1 MNRILIAAAAM
12 LMFVSCGFNDAEFID
27 IKELA
32 YAVEYGDDEAKSDI
46 IPAEGGTLKLRIY
59 SNGKVTLQPKSEMPE
74 WAYIDITEFENDQTV
89 TVGMT
94 ENKGFERSLELVAV
108 LDGGVK
114 QMELSVKQAGS
125 GYIFCEI
132 PYCTVSG
139 SSESEAEYAVDTNL
153 SDEDIVVG
161 VSYLSGGTGWVSSAS
176 FLENSVKV
184 SVAKSSESKPRKAL
198 LNVNLKGAADSC
210 AVVLYLTQ
218 SSSNDT
224 MGEEISFSDLRALA
238 TAEGVSLEQFN
249 LLRGVVISDYRSK
262 NMEQNP
268 VLSLDQ
274 AGSMKNNKVTSTV
287 RTNAAQVVD
296 TTASEKTAYVQALDG
311 SAGFRLVFDDP
322 KENILVFGNEVT
334 IDLGG
339 TVLEYQD
346 NPRRYTISGLAG
358 VNVLESKAG
367 NVVEKNRKI
376 SELTDEDIYTFVGLT
391 DVEFPVKEGSYT
403 DIRDNLALYSAVNMS
418 TAKETQ
424 LYCCLDTYVTTL
436 VDKDGDVI
444 CCPINML
451 CQWRRPSEGLPKGVG
466 TAKGIITYNEIARYG
481 DAGRYQLRVIDETG
495 FAGLN
500 NTSSNWETI
509 ASWDKG
515 KLESNQGNLTIQCE
529 KSDAAIA
536 DEHSYK
542 SITPNTAKTCG
553 ISDTYRSIRVSSS
566 VKGWYQWDG
575 DDIAGYNGM
584 LFNFP
589 TTGISGDEVMLTF
602 RFYAGRC
609 GTGNTYMGYP
619 SHWCV
624 EYSVDG
630 GQTWSYAKN
639 GDLSGNDYVHL
650 KGIATIYFTLNGFLY
665 SPSASYSLGAT
676 AHSFTMPSEV
686 FGKDDVRVRIRPYD
700 NVMSSLYPRT
710 LFDDLEHAKV
720 TSATEVTDYV
730 SFQDIILSYR

>member
-1 MNRILIAAAAM
+1 MNRILIAAAAVMM
-12 LMFVSCGFNDAEFID
+12 LVSCGFNDAEFID

-32 YAVEYGDDEAKSDI
+32 YAVEYGDDEVQSDI

-59 SNGKVTLQPKSEMPE
+59 SNGKVTLQPKAEMPD

-94 ENKGFERSLELVAV
+94 ENKGFERALELVAV

-114 QMELSVKQAGS
+114 RMELSVRQAGS

-132 PYCTVSG
+132 PYCTVAG
-139 SSESEAEYAVDTNL
+139 SAESEAEYAVDTNL

-161 VSYLSGGTGWVSSAS
+161 VSYLSGGTDWVSSAS
-176 FLENSVKV
+176 FVENSVKV
-184 SVAKSSESKPRKAL
+184 SVAKSAESKPRKAL

-218 SSSNDT
+218 SSVNDT
-224 MGEEISFSDLRALA
+224 MGEEISFSDLRSMA
-238 TAEGVSLEQFN
+238 TADGASLEQFN

-268 VLSLDQ
+268 VLSLEQ
-274 AGSMKNNKVTSTV
+274 AGGMKNNKVTTTV

-296 TTASEKTAYVQALDG
+296 TTASERTAYVQALDG

-322 KENILVFGNEVT
+322 KENTLVFGNEVT

-339 TVLEYQD
+339 AVLKYED

-367 NVVEKNRKI
+367 TVVEKNRKI

-403 DIRDNLALYSAVNMS
+403 DVRDNLALYSAVNMS
-418 TAKETQ
+418 TTKEAQ
-424 LYCCLDTYVTTL
+424 MYCCLDGYVTTL
-436 VDKDGDVI
+436 VDKEGEVI

-466 TAKGIITYNEIARYG
+466 TAKGIITYNDIVRYG
-481 DAGRYQLRVIDETG
+481 DAGRYQLRVVDQTG
-495 FAGLN
+495 FALLKN
-500 NTSSNWETI
+500 SSSNWNTI

-515 KLESNQGNLTIQCE
+515 KLASNQGNLTIQCE
-529 KSDAAIA
+529 KTDAAIA

-542 SITPNTAKTCG
+542 SVTPNTAKTCG

-575 DDIAGYNGM
+575 DEITGYNGM

-589 TTGISGDEVMLTF
+589 TTDISGDELMLTF
-602 RFYAGRC
+602 RFYAGRS

-630 GQTWSYAKN
+630 GQKWTYAEN

-650 KGIATIYFTLNGFLY
+650 RGIASLYFTSNGFLY
-665 SPSASYSLGAT
+665 SPSTSYSLGAT
-676 AHSFTMPSEV
+676 AHSFTMPSEM
-686 FGKDDVRVRIRPYD
+686 FGKDDVRIRIRPYD

>member
-1 MNRILIAAAAM
+1 MNRILFTAAAI
-12 LMFVSCGFNDAEFID
+12 LTFVSCGFNDAEFAD

-32 YAVEYGDDEAKSDI
+32 YTIEYGEDEEKTDI
-46 IPAEGGTLKLRIY
+46 IPAEGGYIKLRIY
-59 SNGKVTLQPKSEMPE
+59 SNGKVTIMPKTEMPE
-74 WAYIDITEFENDQTV
+74 WAAIDLTEFENDQTV
-89 TVGMT
+89 TVAMS
-94 ENKGFERSLELVAV
+94 ENKGFERALDLVAV

-114 QMELSVKQAGS
+114 TMEFSVKQAGS

-139 SSESEAEYAVDTNL
+139 SAASEAEYMIDTNL
-153 SDEDIVVG
+153 SEEDITVG
-161 VSYLSGGTGWVSSAS
+161 VSYLSGGTDWVSSAS
-176 FLENSVKV
+176 FSESYVKV
-184 SVAKSSESKPRKAL
+184 SVAKSTEPKPRKAL

-218 SSSNDT
+218 SSENDS
-224 MGEEISFSDLRALA
+224 MGEEISFADLRSMA
-238 TAEGVSLEQFN
+238 TVGGTVLEQFS
-249 LLRGVVISDYRSK
+249 LLKGVVISDYRSK

-268 VLSLDQ
+268 VLALDQ
-274 AGSMKNNKVTSTV
+274 AGSMKNDKVTSTV

-296 TTASEKTAYVQALDG
+296 TTASERTAYVQALDG

-322 KENILVFGNEVT
+322 EENILVFGNEVT

-339 TVLEYQD
+339 AVLKYED
-346 NPRRYTISGLAG
+346 NPKRYTISGLAG

-367 NVVEKNRKI
+367 NVVEKNKKI
-376 SELTDEDIYTFVGLT
+376 SELTDDDIYTFVGLT
-391 DVEFPVKEGSYT
+391 EVEFPVKEGSYT
-403 DIRDNLALYSAVNMS
+403 DVRDNLALYSAVNMS

-424 LYCCLDTYVTTL
+424 LYCCLDGYVTTL

-444 CCPINML
+444 CCPVNML

-466 TAKGIITYNEIARYG
+466 TAKGIITYNDITRYG
-481 DAGRYQLRVIDETG
+481 DAGRYQLRVVDETG
-495 FAGLN
+495 FDGLK
-500 NTSSNWETI
+500 NTSSNWTTV

-529 KSDAAIA
+529 KSDAVVA

-542 SITPNTAKTCG
+542 SLTPNTAKTCG

-575 DDIAGYNGM
+575 DEITGYNGM
-584 LFNFP
+584 LFTFP
-589 TTGISGDEVMLTF
+589 TTDISGDELMLTF

-609 GTGNTYMGYP
+609 GTGNTYMGFP

-630 GQTWSYAKN
+630 GQTWTYAEN
-639 GDLSGNDYVHL
+639 GDLSGNDYIHL
-650 KGIATIYFTLNGFLY
+650 RGVATIYFTLNGFLY
-665 SPSASYSLGAT
+665 SPSTSYALGAT

>member
-1 MNRILIAAAAM
+1 MNRILLAAAAM

-32 YAVEYGDDEAKSDI
+32 YAVEYGDDELKSDV

-59 SNGKVTLQPKSEMPE
+59 SNGKVSLQPKTQMPD

-94 ENKGFERSLELVAV
+94 ENKGFERALELVAV

-114 QMELSVKQAGS
+114 QMELSVRQEGS
-125 GYIFCEI
+125 GYIFCET
-132 PYCTVSG
+132 PYCTVAG
-139 SSESEAEYAVDTNL
+139 SADSEAEYAVDTNL
-153 SDEDIVVG
+153 PDEDIVVG
-161 VSYLSGGTGWVSSAS
+161 VSYLSGGTDWVSSAS
-176 FLENSVKV
+176 FTENSVKV
-184 SVAKSSESKPRKAL
+184 AVSKSAESKPRKAL

-224 MGEEISFSDLRALA
+224 MGEEINCLDLRAQA
-238 TAEGVSLEQFN
+238 TAEGVCLEQFN

-268 VLSLDQ
+268 VLSLEQ
-274 AGSMKNNKVTSTV
+274 AGSMKNNKVISTV
-287 RTNAAQVVD
+287 RTQAAQVVD
-296 TTASEKTAYVQALDG
+296 TTASERTAYVQALDG
-311 SAGFRLVFDDP
+311 SVGFRLVFDDP
-322 KENILVFGNEVT
+322 KENVLVFGNEVT

-339 TVLEYQD
+339 TVLKYED
-346 NPRRYTISGLAG
+346 NPRRYTISGLTG
-358 VNVLESKAG
+358 VNVIESQTG

-376 SELTDEDIYTFVGLT
+376 SELTDDDIYTFVGLT

-403 DIRDNLALYSAVNMS
+403 DVRDNLALYSAVNMS
-418 TAKETQ
+418 TTKEAQ
-424 LYCCLDTYVTTL
+424 MYCCLDGYVTTL

-466 TAKGIITYNEIARYG
+466 TAKGVITYNDIARYG
-481 DAGRYQLRVIDETG
+481 DAGRYQLRVVDQTG
-495 FAGLN
+495 FALLN
-500 NTSSNWETI
+500 NSSSNWTTI
-509 ASWDKG
+509 ASWDHG
-515 KLESNQGNLTIQCE
+515 VLASNQKNITIVCE
-529 KSDAAIA
+529 KTDAAIA

-542 SITPNTAKTCG
+542 SVTPNTAKTCG
-553 ISDTYRSIRVSSS
+553 ISDSYRSIRVSSS

-575 DDIAGYNGM
+575 DQITGYNGM

-589 TTGISGDEVMLTF
+589 TTDISSEELMLTF
-602 RFYAGRC
+602 RFYAGRS
-609 GTGNTYMGYP
+609 GTADTYKAYP

-630 GQTWSYAKN
+630 GQTWAYAEN

-650 KGIATIYFTLNGFLY
+650 RGIASLYFTSNGFLY
-665 SPSASYSLGAT
+665 SPSTSYSLGAT